1 MAYYSCEQKKITILK
16 SVKSKKQ
23 QVYTEGLVTATDVKC
38 KFPLK
43 MNSNRGTELLEG
55 RLETRYLRTTSP

>member
-23 QVYTEGLVTATDVKC
+23 QVSTEVVVTAIVSKC
-38 KFPLK
+38 KFLLK

-55 RLETRYLRTTSP
+55 RLETRHLRTTSP